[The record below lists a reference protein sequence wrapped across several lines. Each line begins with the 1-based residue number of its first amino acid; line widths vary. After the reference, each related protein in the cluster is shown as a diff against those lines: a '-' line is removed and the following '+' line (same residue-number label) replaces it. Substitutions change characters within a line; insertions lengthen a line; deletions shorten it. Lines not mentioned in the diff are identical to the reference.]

1 MPQWEGEFY
10 FQKNKV
16 FQRGLSPPL
25 KNDEKEKKEEKANKE
40 KGSLPGEGEDGGA
53 TPGVGGAQAAP
64 RRGAGPPE
72 AGTALP
78 GGHSPVRGRANQKVL
93 PTPSWLSTP

>member
-1 MPQWEGEFY
+1 MYGRGSSIFKKY
-10 FQKNKV
+10 KV
-16 FQRGLSPPL
+16 FQRGACPPL

-53 TPGVGGAQAAP
+53 TPGVGEAQAAP
-64 RRGAGPPE
+64 PQEGGA
-72 AGTALP
+72 AG
-78 GGHSPVRGRANQKVL
+78 GGHGVARGVYSPVRGRANQKVL